1 MIKLTRPPKPQ
12 ILVDNERIWVQPL
25 LEAIKVH
32 GSYKDIPKL
41 DKEKLISFYRHNE
54 IKQSLFPSSNYKCAF
69 CEGKPSENGNI
80 EVEHFL
86 PKSIYPEQIFSWENL
101 LPACR
106 KCNDAKRAHDS
117 HLEPIINPYNEDPE
131 ELFFY
136 TDIRITPIDNAVD
149 AARTVVVCE
158 LNSVRLM
165 GPRAEIL
172 VSLHSFD
179 QSLSAALSDLDQAT
193 GERARNNRIA
203 RIAEGIEVMDRLT
216 ANDQRYA
223 GFCRHYLKNS
233 LNYQQAKEILKA
245 AREESEANF

>member
-1 MIKLTRPPKPQ
+1 
-12 ILVDNERIWVQPL
+12 
-25 LEAIKVH
+25 
-32 GSYKDIPKL
+32 
-41 DKEKLISFYRHNE
+41 
-54 IKQSLFPSSNYKCAF
+54 
-69 CEGKPSENGNI
+69 
-80 EVEHFL
+80 
-86 PKSIYPEQIFSWENL
+86 
-101 LPACR
+101 
-106 KCNDAKRAHDS
+106 
-117 HLEPIINPYNEDPE
+117 
-131 ELFFY
+131 
-136 TDIRITPIDNAVD
+136 
-149 AARTVVVCE
+149 
-158 LNSVRLM
+158 M